1 MPRLLTTVT
10 LAAWLGYCAV
20 SAGTLA
26 AGAFAVALDGGVAET
41 LPAFVAAEIAA
52 TGFLAMAGLFGA
64 ALFLLHVA
72 QGARAVVVAQG
83 LSLGALALS
92 GLFLLLGAGP
102 AGPPASSTTTILVIL
117 ASVLAVLIDRL
128 IAVDDEEEEG
138 DWESIDAGLAAV
150 TEAMV
155 RQTRLYTPP
164 YDERAGR

>member
-1 MPRLLTTVT
+1 MQRLLTTVT

-26 AGAFAVALDGGVAET
+26 AGAFAVARDGGAAET
-41 LPAFVAAEIAA
+41 LPAFIAAEIAA

-64 ALFLLHVA
+64 ALFLLHVT
-72 QGARAVVVAQG
+72 QGARAVAIAEGV
-83 LSLGALALS
+83 SLGALALS

-102 AGPPASSTTTILVIL
+102 AGPPASATTTVFMVL
-117 ASVLAVLIDRL
+117 ASVLAVLVDRA
-128 IAVDDEEEEG
+128 ITVDEEEEEG
-138 DWESIDAGLAAV
+138 DWESFDAGLAAV

-164 YDERAGR
+164 YNERAGR

>member
-1 MPRLLTTVT
+1 MQRLLTTVT

-26 AGAFAVALDGGVAET
+26 AGAFAVARDGRAAET
-41 LPAFVAAEIAA
+41 LPAFIAAEIAA

-64 ALFLLHVA
+64 ALFLLHVT
-72 QGARAVVVAQG
+72 QGARAVAIAEGV
-83 LSLGALALS
+83 SLGALALS

-102 AGPPASSTTTILVIL
+102 AGPPASATTTVFMVL
-117 ASVLAVLIDRL
+117 ASVLAVLVDRA
-128 IAVDDEEEEG
+128 ITVDEEEEG
-138 DWESIDAGLAAV
+138 DWESFDAGLAAV